1 MGQITSLF
9 ARKMVAAAADVVDAR
24 AALESVGLDV
34 DTPWNPK
41 EMISSDAYY
50 AMIERMADEMDITD
64 LPVKVGAS
72 MRCDDYGALGLA
84 WKAAPNLMGSFAR
97 VERYARLW
105 TSVVSYELR
114 TVPEGILYIIHRDA
128 PRRLGVRLSNETTL
142 IATVSLARQVCPV
155 PFSPLRAFVQHPP
168 PRTTTHHEAYF
179 GCAVEFSAQHDALL
193 FSPASIEQPNTL
205 GDEGISKFLVSHLD
219 ADLSALKDEGPLVT
233 QVKDAIAQS
242 LSEGAPKMADIA
254 RQLGLSVRSFHRR
267 LSDHGVSFQTLTEDT
282 RRELAEGLL
291 RDQAYSLAEVA
302 FLTGFSEQ
310 SSFTRAFKRWVGLTP
325 ANYRKH
331 RPEV

>member
-1 MGQITSLF
+1 
-9 ARKMVAAAADVVDAR
+9 MVAAAADVVDAR

>member
-1 MGQITSLF
+1 
-9 ARKMVAAAADVVDAR
+9 MVAAAADVVDAR

-179 GCAVEFSAQHDALL
+179 GCAVEFGAQHDALL
-193 FSPASIEQPNTL
+193 FSPASVEQPNTL

-219 ADLSALKDEGPLVT
+219 ADLLALKDEGPLVT

-291 RDQAYSLAEVA
+291 RDQTYSLAEVA